1 MARGNADIRN
11 FANKENIVKYLSQF
25 IDVKFRGNKMI
36 IKWIKKKI
44 LENIIKEAIEEL
56 PKLKVTARKLW
67 SENKDEILGKV
78 KEAIKKEI
86 FELAEKV

>member
-1 MARGNADIRN
+1 
-11 FANKENIVKYLSQF
+11 
-25 IDVKFRGNKMI
+25 MI

-44 LENIIKEAIEEL
+44 LENIIKDAIEEL
-56 PKLKVTARKLW
+56 PKLKVTARKIW

>member
-1 MARGNADIRN
+1 M
-11 FANKENIVKYLSQF
+11 F
-25 IDVKFRGNKMI
+25 
-36 IKWIKKKI
+36 KWVKKKI

-67 SENKDEILGKV
+67 DKNKDEILEKV

>member
-1 MARGNADIRN
+1 M
-11 FANKENIVKYLSQF
+11 F
-25 IDVKFRGNKMI
+25 
-36 IKWIKKKI
+36 KWVKKKI

-86 FELAEKV
+86 FDLAKKV

>member
-1 MARGNADIRN
+1 
-11 FANKENIVKYLSQF
+11 
-25 IDVKFRGNKMI
+25 MI

-44 LENIIKEAIEEL
+44 LENIIKDAIEEL

-67 SENKDEILGKV
+67 SENKDEIFGKV

>member
-1 MARGNADIRN
+1 M
-11 FANKENIVKYLSQF
+11 F
-25 IDVKFRGNKMI
+25 
-36 IKWIKKKI
+36 KWVKKKI

-67 SENKDEILGKV
+67 DENKDEILGKV

-86 FELAEKV
+86 FELAIKV

>member
-1 MARGNADIRN
+1 M
-11 FANKENIVKYLSQF
+11 F
-25 IDVKFRGNKMI
+25 
-36 IKWIKKKI
+36 KWIKKKI

-86 FELAEKV
+86 LEFAKKV

>member
-1 MARGNADIRN
+1 M
-11 FANKENIVKYLSQF
+11 F
-25 IDVKFRGNKMI
+25 
-36 IKWIKKKI
+36 KWVKKKI

-67 SENKDEILGKV
+67 RENKDEILGKV

-86 FELAEKV
+86 FELAKKV

>member
-1 MARGNADIRN
+1 MSLSM
-11 FANKENIVKYLSQF
+11 VKNRRLSMF
-25 IDVKFRGNKMI
+25 
-36 IKWIKKKI
+36 KWIKKKI

-86 FELAEKV
+86 FELAKKV

>member
-1 MARGNADIRN
+1 MSLSM
-11 FANKENIVKYLSQF
+11 VKNRRLSMF
-25 IDVKFRGNKMI
+25 
-36 IKWIKKKI
+36 KWIKKKI

-67 SENKDEILGKV
+67 SENKDEIMGKV

-86 FELAEKV
+86 FELAKKV

>member
-1 MARGNADIRN
+1 M
-11 FANKENIVKYLSQF
+11 F
-25 IDVKFRGNKMI
+25 
-36 IKWIKKKI
+36 KWVKKKI
-44 LENIIKEAIEEL
+44 FENIIKEAIEEL

-86 FELAEKV
+86 FELAKKV